1 MTQTRT
7 EFIKAVFWHG
17 SREKGDAILAAHPG
31 LVSSDIHVAAML
43 GDDATVRRFLAA
55 EPASVRS
62 KSGPRNVEP
71 LVHLCFSAYLRDS
84 ARTGAFVRTATA
96 LLDAGA
102 DVNAGFYDTSH
113 TPPSWESLTYG
124 AAGVAHNAALTKLL
138 LDRGADP
145 NDGET
150 AYHVVETDH
159 NDVMKV
165 LLDSGKMD
173 AVNVNTMLL
182 RETDWHDYEG
192 VKMVLD
198 HGADPN
204 AITTWGK
211 TALHNAVLSNNDIE
225 IIDLLLDRGADPTII
240 APKVNRGGAPGITN
254 QSCVAL
260 AARRG
265 RADALRSFR
274 RHGFSLELTGVDKL
288 LSACALDD
296 GAAIEEI
303 KRREL
308 QLVDELLAGGG
319 IHLAEFTASNNAPG
333 MARLLDLG
341 VPVDARYRGD
351 GYFNIPPDSTPLHV
365 AAWFA
370 WQGPLE
376 LLIARGA
383 DVNARDGKGNTPLR
397 RAVDATLVSYWTGR
411 RSPDGVRALLGAG
424 ASKDGVTVPTG
435 YAAIDELLE

>member
-1 MTQTRT
+1 MADSRT
-7 EFIKAVFWHG
+7 EFIEAVFWHG
-17 SREKGDAILAAHPG
+17 SREKGDAILAAHPE
-31 LVSSDIHVAAML
+31 LAASDIHVAAML
-43 GDDATVRRFLAA
+43 GDDIAVHRFLAA
-55 EPASVRS
+55 DPGSVRS
-62 KSGPRNVEP
+62 TSGPRNLEP
-71 LVHLCFSAYLRDS
+71 LVHLCFSVYLTDS
-84 ARTGAFVRTATA
+84 SRTGAFLRTATA

-102 DVNAGFYDTSH
+102 DINAGFHDGSH
-113 TPPSWESLTYG
+113 TPPTWESLTYG
-124 AAGVAHNAALTKLL
+124 AAGVAHNAALTQLL

-204 AITTWGK
+204 GIAIWGK
-211 TALHNAVLSNNDIE
+211 TALHNAVLSNNDIA
-225 IIDLLLDRGADPTII
+225 IVDLLLDRGADPTIVARRI
-240 APKVNRGGAPGITN
+240 NRGGAPGITN
-254 QSCVAL
+254 QSSVAL

-265 RADALRSFR
+265 RGDALRSFR
-274 RHGFSLELTGVDKL
+274 RHGFSLELTGVEKL

-296 GAAIEEI
+296 GATIEEI
-303 KRREL
+303 KRREP
-308 QLVDELLAGGG
+308 QLVDEVLAGGG
-319 IHLAEFTASNNAPG
+319 VYLAEFTASDNARG
-333 MARLLDLG
+333 MAWLLDLG
-341 VPVDARYRGD
+341 VPVDARYLGD
-351 GYFNIPPDSTPLHV
+351 GYFNIPPDSTALHV

-383 DVNARDGKGNTPLR
+383 DVEARDGNGNTPLR
-397 RAVDATLVSYWTGR
+397 RAVDATLTSYWTGR
-411 RSPDGVRALLGAG
+411 RTPDGVRALLDAG
-424 ASKDGVTVPTG
+424 ARRDDVTVPTG
-435 YAAIDELLE
+435 YEAIDELLE